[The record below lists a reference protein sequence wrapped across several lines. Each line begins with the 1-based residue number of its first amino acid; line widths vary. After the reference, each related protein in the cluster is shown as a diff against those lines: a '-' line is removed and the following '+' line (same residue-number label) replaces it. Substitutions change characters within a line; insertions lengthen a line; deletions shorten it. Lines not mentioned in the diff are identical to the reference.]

1 MSLYSSGFFL
11 TNLLVDSVCR
21 THKESTLSCH
31 DQCDNLLWWVIW
43 CWWGQPNH
51 VILITSSR
59 KFHMEKL
66 PLGLVHA
73 VFCGQVS
80 RKGIWASWFPS
91 LLSVHFTF
99 NFFIL
104 FEKKNYRDKVGDPSG
119 WSHPYELNVVLKSIS
134 CHVFHFLPHKQHE
147 HDFIWKIK
155 GQIFF

>member
-1 MSLYSSGFFL
+1 MKKIKSWTELAWKDTLEKQDSKKIMVSVCMSLYSSGFFL

-104 FEKKNYRDKVGDPSG
+104 FEKK
-119 WSHPYELNVVLKSIS
+119 L
-134 CHVFHFLPHKQHE
+134 
-147 HDFIWKIK
+147 
-155 GQIFF
+155 